1 MTDRPLL
8 PLTRRDVL
16 SSFGVGASA
25 FLIGA
30 PANSAD
36 LTRSADIARGTVF
49 EDITGDGVHHSHA
62 RGLPGVMVSNGR
74 DVTLSNADGAWMLPV
89 SSGDSLFVIKP
100 AHWTVVRRAG
110 EFAGSYLHQ
119 PHGTSPHA
127 GLKSPRVAATGPLPA
142 SIDFALRYT
151 PEPSQFDALL
161 VADTQAANLAELSY
175 VRSELLQCIAT
186 TSAQF
191 AIHHGDVMG
200 DDLTLLP
207 EHLSITAET
216 GIPWY
221 HCPGNHDMNLDSPT
235 HAHAFD
241 AWKQAM
247 GGTHSAFQFAG
258 ATFFLLNNV
267 EYYGHDAKPAKGR
280 SYRGFIG
287 QQQLDFVANVLRQ
300 TPSDHLIVVSM
311 HIPLVSFDAPDSVS
325 DTTTDRVALLRL
337 LSGRKHT
344 VSFSGHSHTTEHH
357 YLGATD
363 GFDSRDPHHHHVL
376 TAACGSW
383 WSGPRDA
390 RGIPISDSR
399 DGTPKGIHVLS
410 VDGNR
415 YTTRLVTTL
424 SAGSAPLRAMIADVS
439 NQQTSDGLPQHQIV
453 VDVFDG
459 GPRTKVTCHSVE
471 LGMFASILERVAIAD
486 PHIVESFARH
496 KSLSKPWVTP
506 ALSSHIWTMPLPAG
520 IDARALEMTVH
531 VENEFGA
538 AYETRVTLAM
548 PSRHGETLHI

>member
-1 MTDRPLL
+1 MPDRPLL

-25 FLIGA
+25 FLIRSRA
-30 PANSAD
+30 ANAD
-36 LTRSADIARGTVF
+36 LADQTEIARGIVF
-49 EDITGDGVHHSHA
+49 EDSAGDGVRRSHA
-62 RGLPGVMVSNGR
+62 RGLSGVMVSNGR
-74 DVTLSNADGAWMLPV
+74 DVTLTNSDGAWALPV
-89 SSGDSLFVIKP
+89 SSGDSVFVIKP
-100 AHWTVVRRAG
+100 AHWTIVPNPSG
-110 EFAGSYLHQ
+110 FAGSYLHQ
-119 PHGTSPHA
+119 PFGTPLHVGLNTPRLA
-127 GLKSPRVAATGPLPA
+127 GTGLMPA
-142 SIDFALRYT
+142 SIDFTLRYT
-151 PEPSQFDALL
+151 PEPSQFEALL

-175 VRSELLQCIAT
+175 VRSELLQCTAT

-235 HAHAFD
+235 HANAFD

-258 ATFFLLNNV
+258 ATFILLNNV
-267 EYYGHDAKPAKGR
+267 EYNGHGAKSANGR
-280 SYRGFIG
+280 GYRGYIG
-287 QQQLDFVANVLRQ
+287 QPQLDFVANVLRY
-300 TPSDHLIVVSM
+300 TPSDHLIAVSM

-325 DTTTDRVALLRL
+325 DTTADRAALLRL
-337 LSGRKHT
+337 LSGHKHT

-363 GFDSRDPHHHHVL
+363 GFDSSEPHHHHVL

-383 WSGPRDA
+383 WSGPKDA
-390 RGIPISDSR
+390 RGIPVSDSR
-399 DGTPKGIHVLS
+399 DGTPKGVHVLS

-415 YTTRLVTTL
+415 YTTRLIT
-424 SAGSAPLRAMIADVS
+424 SPCAGPAPLRAMIDDVS
-439 NQQTSDGLPQHQIV
+439 RQQTSDGLPQRRIV

-459 GPRTKVTCHSVE
+459 GPRTKVTCHSAD
-471 LGMFASILERVAIAD
+471 LGISAWMLERVAIAD

-496 KSLSKPWVTP
+496 KSLSKPWVAP
-506 ALSSHIWTMPLPAG
+506 SISSHIWTMPLPAG
-520 IDARALEMTVH
+520 FEARALEITVH

-538 AYETRVTLAM
+538 AYETQVTLAM
-548 PSRHGETLHI
+548 PIRHSETLHI